1 MSTLFTRIIE
11 GEIPGT
17 FVWRDDKCVA
27 FLSINPLRRG
37 HTLVVPKQE
46 IDHWIDCP
54 PQLSNHLFTVARHI
68 GAALETVF
76 QPTRVGLLIAGL
88 EVPHMHIHV
97 VPMDGMHDLD
107 FSNAATSVERE
118 DLEDAANSIRGE
130 LEAMG
135 LSGASS

>member
-17 FVWRDDKCVA
+17 FVWRDDQCVA

-54 PQLSNHLFTVARHI
+54 PELSDHLFTVARHI
-68 GAALETVF
+68 GAALQTVL
-76 QPTRVGLLIAGL
+76 QPTRIGLIIAGL

-130 LEAMG
+130 LEVMG

>member
-1 MSTLFTRIIE
+1 MPTLFTRIIE

-17 FVWRDDKCVA
+17 FVWRDDQCVA

-37 HTLVVPKQE
+37 HTLVVPKLE

-54 PQLSNHLFTVARHI
+54 SELSNHLFTVAGQV
-68 GAALETVF
+68 GAALQTVF
-76 QPTRVGLLIAGL
+76 QPTRVGLMIAGL

-107 FSNAATSVERE
+107 FSNAISVDRE
-118 DLEDAANSIRGE
+118 DLEDAADAIRNE

-135 LSGASS
+135 PPEAGS